1 MTNLSEPSS
10 SAQVPHVALSVR
22 RDNLFS
28 DSRVLLTKVFPDWHD
43 DELVLKEFKDGITNN
58 LVKCTN
64 QRSGLAVLIRAYG
77 NNTEVIIDRNQELAN
92 MKRLA
97 DLGMC
102 PPLYARF
109 DNGLVYG
116 YIPGT
121 VATAETMG
129 NSEWA
134 PLIARQ
140 LAEWSQV
147 EIPGDRTPCLF
158 PVLRQWLSDVPAK
171 YANARADATFQA
183 HFSMTMLE
191 QELAY
196 LEPLLIAANS
206 PVVFAHNDLLSGNI
220 IMSESRTRV
229 SFIDYEYA
237 NYNYRGFDIANHF
250 CEYAGF
256 ECDYTRY
263 PSKQVQIAWFKEY
276 LGSGQDA
283 TPEACEKLF
292 EEVRVFEL
300 ASHYYWGVWGL
311 VQASIS
317 EIDFDYMEYAR
328 MRFDQYFKVKQ
339 QLLA

>member
-1 MTNLSEPSS
+1 MTNPSEPSS
-10 SAQVPHVALSVR
+10 ARVPHVSLSVR
-22 RDNLFS
+22 RDSLFD

-43 DELVLKEFKDGITNN
+43 NELALKEFKDGITNN

-64 QRSGLAVLIRAYG
+64 QRTGLAVLIRAYG
-77 NNTEVIIDRNQELAN
+77 NHTEVIIDRDQELVN
-92 MKRLA
+92 MKKLA

-102 PPLYARF
+102 PPLYAKF

-121 VATAETMG
+121 VATAETMS
-129 NSEWA
+129 NAEWA

-140 LAEWSQV
+140 LAVWGQV
-147 EIPGDRTPCLF
+147 EIPGNRTPCLF
-158 PVLRQWLSDVPAK
+158 PVLRQWLRDVPST
-171 YANARADATFQA
+171 YSNAQADSTFQA
-183 HFSMTMLE
+183 HFSMSMLE
-191 QELAY
+191 RELAY
-196 LEPLLIAANS
+196 LEPLLTAANS

-220 IMSESRTRV
+220 IMSETRDRV

-263 PSKQVQIAWFKEY
+263 PSKQVQMEWFKEY
-276 LGSGQDA
+276 LGSDEDA
-283 TPEACEKLF
+283 GPEALELF

-300 ASHYYWGVWGL
+300 ASHYYWGVWAL

-328 MRFDQYFKVKQ
+328 MRFDQYFKVKH